1 MNCMT
6 PRAFGALGPVAPGT
20 GAAFHGLAAPGPF
33 RGAPYAGLAAPGPF
47 RGSAAYGGFQ
57 SDRPGA
63 ASLVA
68 GMARAPEL
76 APLLAQHSTGG
87 GRAIALDNAFAA
99 RGQEVLLQSAIGAGA
114 ALATGIALAAAGEPK
129 AAQAVGAVGVM
140 GALGYFVWQSGLGA
154 KAGLAAPGPF
164 RGAAYGAAKTGP
176 GAQAMQSAAQSGRL
190 RMPPVAEAEAQHV
203 FDKVAD
209 VKRGATNPQAALQA
223 AIGAGAAV
231 AAGLAVAIAGER
243 EAAVAVGAAGVFGAL
258 GYYMWQ
264 SGLAGDLVRG

>member
-33 RGAPYAGLAAPGPF
+33 RGAPY
-47 RGSAAYGGFQ
+47 
-57 SDRPGA
+57 
-63 ASLVA
+63 
-68 GMARAPEL
+68 
-76 APLLAQHSTGG
+76 
-87 GRAIALDNAFAA
+87 
-99 RGQEVLLQSAIGAGA
+99 
-114 ALATGIALAAAGEPK
+114 
-129 AAQAVGAVGVM
+129 
-140 GALGYFVWQSGLGA
+140 
-154 KAGLAAPGPF
+154 AGLAAPGPF

-209 VKRGATNPQAALQA
+209 VKRGVTNPQAALQA